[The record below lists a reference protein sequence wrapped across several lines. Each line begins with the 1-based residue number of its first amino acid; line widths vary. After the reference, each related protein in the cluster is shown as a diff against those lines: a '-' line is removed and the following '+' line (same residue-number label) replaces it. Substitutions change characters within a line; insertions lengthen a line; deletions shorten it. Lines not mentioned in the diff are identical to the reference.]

1 VSLTLPT
8 YLWKILLEQMYFSTM
23 TRILAV
29 NLAMWFA
36 FLALPSTSKATDLSP
51 GQSKKPQLKRRTR
64 LDVLPMLMK
73 SKRWDQAERVANKL
87 MAKHP
92 ENPQGIFL
100 AGLIQFQQGRYR
112 QAIPLFKKAGEI
124 QSTLTQL
131 DKYLTICY
139 FTTRQY
145 SLFKSRIER
154 ALLQSP
160 VDPELF
166 FFWGRYQASVQG
178 DLNRAVRAFNY
189 ALELKPQYIQALYY
203 RGRTFYKQGEKEK
216 AREDFQQSINLI
228 EKTFFREYSYPY
240 QAMANLLLEKSPKQ
254 ALQFALRSVEIQPQ
268 LKNTH
273 FLVGKIYWR
282 LKQLKKAIDALE
294 RASFLDPTDSR
305 PYYWLHLLYQHLGK
319 KKDSE
324 MAWLEFRRLTPL
336 QTN

>member
-1 VSLTLPT
+1 
-8 YLWKILLEQMYFSTM
+8 QMYFSTM

-64 LDVLPMLMK
+64 LDILPMLMK

-178 DLNRAVRAFNY
+178 DLNRAVRAF
-189 ALELKPQYIQALYY
+189 
-203 RGRTFYKQGEKEK
+203 
-216 AREDFQQSINLI
+216 
-228 EKTFFREYSYPY
+228 
-240 QAMANLLLEKSPKQ
+240 
-254 ALQFALRSVEIQPQ
+254 
-268 LKNTH
+268 
-273 FLVGKIYWR
+273 
-282 LKQLKKAIDALE
+282 
-294 RASFLDPTDSR
+294 
-305 PYYWLHLLYQHLGK
+305 
-319 KKDSE
+319 
-324 MAWLEFRRLTPL
+324 
-336 QTN
+336 